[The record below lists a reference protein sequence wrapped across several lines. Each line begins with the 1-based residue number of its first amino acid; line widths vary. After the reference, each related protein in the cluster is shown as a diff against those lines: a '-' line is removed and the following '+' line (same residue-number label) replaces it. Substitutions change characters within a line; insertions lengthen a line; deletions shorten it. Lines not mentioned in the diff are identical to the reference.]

1 MELTS
6 VRSKVKETVQALE
19 TKYGKTVEPKT
30 PQSPIYSTVNRAAKK
45 NKRHP
50 TENGVEMRDG
60 DADATKKPNEQ
71 VSV

>member
-1 MELTS
+1 VELTS

-50 TENGVEMRDG
+50 TESVEARDA
-60 DADATKKPNEQ
+60 DADATKKPHEQ
-71 VSV
+71 VSVL